1 MQLTA
6 NDMRYVITEAAQRLL
21 EGVEWSRGYGR
32 GGGLPG
38 KSRTMNM
45 RINQDMTDRGN
56 INGKMNADTRVFGT
70 RDNILHGDGTAH
82 GNTLSL
88 QQNVDNNKI
97 KENFYRQV
105 IDFCDGKIKMEDID
119 MSRIGITMRNAF
131 LTKIKNN
138 TPLDTLRTDY
148 SNFLSKLRFDASIT
162 QMTYDR
168 VNQATTPD
176 KVKRYRTGIIPETNV
191 KFIAL
196 FALNDFNFHTAIKH
210 GHVSQNSVT
219 DEIMGYRGN
228 VREPLPAT
236 YDDTKRIG
244 DVASNFSMKDVPSQ
258 HYKNQYG
265 LGDRNSYTSVNQFI
279 DKSIIYASTAL
290 KDENF
295 IPDYIV
301 APPSSSNFNKYY
313 SINLSR
319 KIGCEYIEDFFKK
332 KLIQVKVN
340 GGQDVEDAMKKAGFT
355 EEQIMIF
362 EDKVKKLAFK
372 EIADEIRTPI
382 ANYVGHMQ
390 FKPRIKQA
398 AKEWDFLKKKSYDE
412 LVDMII
418 DDIFHSAIV
427 YIEDKPLAKLIAT
440 KGLAS
445 YDYNKALEH
454 TILNQ
459 KTKKPIE
466 NLVKQTASLLEK
478 YADILISN
486 GGFKLKNLKPF
497 KITSFDK
504 RERPFLNGVFIVA
517 DKNLSQNGELLTR
530 YKNSKFLI
538 FDEDTNSGATL
549 RMAINALQEKT
560 MDPSNK
566 NVMCLVNGYSKK
578 GN

>member
-6 NDMRYVITEAAQRLL
+6 NDMRYIINETAKRLV

-32 GGGLPG
+32 GGGIAG
-38 KSRTMNM
+38 KPRTMNM
-45 RINQDMTDRGN
+45 LINQDMTDKGN
-56 INGKMNADTRVFGT
+56 IDGKMNADTRVFGT
-70 RDNILHGDGTAH
+70 KDNIINGDGTAH

-88 QQNVDNNKI
+88 QQNVDNNQI
-97 KENFYRQV
+97 KERFYRQV
-105 IDFCDGKIKMEDID
+105 IDFCDGKIRFEDID
-119 MSRIGITMRNAF
+119 LSSIGKTMKNLF
-131 LTKIKNN
+131 LSKIENN
-138 TPLDTLRTDY
+138 TPLDALRVEY
-148 SNFLSKLRFDASIT
+148 ANQLNKLRFDASVT

-168 VNQATTPD
+168 VNQAPNPE
-176 KVKRYRTGIIPETNV
+176 KVKRYRIGIIPETNV

-196 FALNDFNFHTAIKH
+196 YALKDFNFHTAIKH
-210 GHVSQNSVT
+210 GHVSQNDLT
-219 DEIMGYRGN
+219 HKIMGYRGKN
-228 VREPLPAT
+228 TEKIPVT
-236 YDDTKRIG
+236 YDNTKRIA
-244 DVASNFSMKDVPSQ
+244 DVASNFSLKDVPSQ
-258 HYKNQYG
+258 HYKNQYD
-265 LGDRNSYTSVNQFI
+265 LGDRNSYTSINQFI

-295 IPDYIV
+295 IPDYII

-319 KIGCEYIEDFFKK
+319 KLGCEYIEDFFQK

-340 GGQDVEDAMKKAGFT
+340 GGEDAEEAMKRAGFT
-355 EEQIMIF
+355 EQQILIF
-362 EDKVKKLAFK
+362 EDKIKRLAFR
-372 EIADEIRTPI
+372 EIAQEIRTPI
-382 ANYVGHMQ
+382 ANYVEHMQ

-398 AKEWDFLKKKSYDE
+398 AKEWDFLKGKTYDE
-412 LVDMII
+412 MVNMII
-418 DDIFHSAIV
+418 DDIFYSALV

-445 YDYNKALEH
+445 YEYNKALEH

-466 NLVKQTASLLEK
+466 NLVRQTANLLIK

-486 GGFKLKNLKPF
+486 GGFKLKNIKPF

-504 RERPFLNGVFIVA
+504 RERPFLKDVFIVA
-517 DKNLSQNGELLTR
+517 DKNLSQNGGLLTR
-530 YKNSKFLI
+530 YKNGKFLI

-549 RMAINALQEKT
+549 RMVINALQEKT
-560 MDPSNK
+560 MDPTNR